1 MLCLGLFVF
10 SLDTLSYQDLQRRTS
25 WKHPT
30 QSIVGGRDTSQ
41 FLGYGEDIITLS
53 GSIVPEFKGKR
64 ASLDELRLMGNTG
77 LAFALV
83 EGTGTVYGAF
93 VITDMQETKTY
104 FEVDGTARK
113 IEFTLT
119 LRRVDQ
125 DDEGESGYSDE
136 MGDLEMSE
144 AVSLS

>member
-1 MLCLGLFVF
+1 M
-10 SLDTLSYQDLQRRTS
+10 
-25 WKHPT
+25 
-30 QSIVGGRDTSQ
+30 
-41 FLGYGEDIITLS
+41 
-53 GSIVPEFKGKR
+53 VPEFKGKR

-83 EGTGTVYGAF
+83 EGSGTVYGAF
-93 VITDMQETKTY
+93 VITEMQETKTY

-113 IEFTLT
+113 IEFSLT

-125 DDEGESGYSDE
+125 DDEGESGQSEE

-144 AVSLS
+144 AVSLN

>member
-1 MLCLGLFVF
+1 MELENERKTVVRFGLKLV
-10 SLDTLSYQDLQRRTS
+10 TS
-25 WKHPT
+25 
-30 QSIVGGRDTSQ
+30 
-41 FLGYGEDIITLS
+41 
-53 GSIVPEFKGKR
+53 
-64 ASLDELRLMGNTG
+64 G
-77 LAFALV
+77 LTT
-83 EGTGTVYGAF
+83 GTGGNLSVVDRNRGTVAISPSGIEYAVLQPRDV

-125 DDEGESGYSDE
+125 DDEGESGYSNE